1 MSGRLASRALLCA
14 PECYV
19 ESAPQVLAFSAI
31 SLEKL
36 CIVFHHEPPRR
47 PSGSPPFSSRRPIM
61 EHGTI
66 SSHASQLE
74 QLVLD
79 ALQDMQRL
87 GYSPSRLK
95 VYKAVFEPKVT
106 Q

>member
-1 MSGRLASRALLCA
+1 
-14 PECYV
+14 
-19 ESAPQVLAFSAI
+19 
-31 SLEKL
+31 
-36 CIVFHHEPPRR
+36 
-47 PSGSPPFSSRRPIM
+47 M

-87 GYSPSRLK
+87 GYSPKILSWCLAGFPQLQWLRSRGPLRAGSRAIPHQPR
-95 VYKAVFEPKVT
+95 YPHAPRLG
-106 Q
+106 